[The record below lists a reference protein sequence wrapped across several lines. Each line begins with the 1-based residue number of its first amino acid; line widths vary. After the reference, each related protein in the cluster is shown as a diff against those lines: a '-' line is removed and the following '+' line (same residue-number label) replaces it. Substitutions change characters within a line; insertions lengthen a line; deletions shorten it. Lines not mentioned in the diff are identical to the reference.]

1 VLVEQLAA
9 GLGLGGGDGSG
20 TPEPAVLGPRS
31 SCRDP
36 AETRPAGVQHH
47 AVVAMGAAGA
57 EAQHPVGG
65 AQPRGGPGGLM
76 MNEAGHLLLH

>member
-1 VLVEQLAA
+1 
-9 GLGLGGGDGSG
+9 
-20 TPEPAVLGPRS
+20 
-31 SCRDP
+31 
-36 AETRPAGVQHH
+36 VQHH